1 MKKICLL
8 LLLICTT
15 SISTS
20 CGEREKVVAPSPTKN
35 ANQNVTTEKNGATA
49 TPAYESSL
57 SSQTPDNSLVYIN
70 SKCGYQLTFP
80 ESWRGYYVI
89 DEINNDIVRINFFG
103 KSKTGTISL
112 KPYGFDG
119 LPMFMII
126 KESAL
131 EENLDSVR
139 KIGTVNGINYY
150 FATGTGSYLGGLYEI
165 ADTQS
170 AARQTADYE
179 VDEIELDLAKKD
191 WEKVQ

>member
-1 MKKICLL
+1 
-8 LLLICTT
+8 
-15 SISTS
+15 
-20 CGEREKVVAPSPTKN
+20 
-35 ANQNVTTEKNGATA
+35 
-49 TPAYESSL
+49 
-57 SSQTPDNSLVYIN
+57 
-70 SKCGYQLTFP
+70 
-80 ESWRGYYVI
+80 
-89 DEINNDIVRINFFG
+89 
-103 KSKTGTISL
+103 
-112 KPYGFDG
+112 
-119 LPMFMII
+119 MFMII